1 MLYLEQGT
9 STSLLIMV
17 GVVIF
22 GIFVTLAYFLFEDK
36 MSPQMAKIYDD
47 ALGTVQIDTSVDKNP
62 LTGKLIIDR
71 WFEANQHQ
79 QNGNSVDLKFKDS
92 EYDFSHLGEVKNLD
106 RIKLS
111 KLSVEDKDGF
121 KSYTTAKGTFKVAD
135 TSSKTLVIPSDRLPD
150 EQTFTEEYNSTV
162 LVGEIQVTD
171 GKNHTYNIKYSTK
184 VY

>member
-36 MSPQMAKIYDD
+36 MSPQMDKIYDD

-92 EYDFSHLGEVKNLD
+92 EYDFSHLGEVK
-106 RIKLS
+106 KL
-111 KLSVEDKDGF
+111 
-121 KSYTTAKGTFKVAD
+121 
-135 TSSKTLVIPSDRLPD
+135 R
-150 EQTFTEEYNSTV
+150 
-162 LVGEIQVTD
+162 
-171 GKNHTYNIKYSTK
+171 
-184 VY
+184 